1 MQTYKGL
8 NILISESIGYD
19 YVQKYTCKIK
29 CINKFLSRFG
39 MKNVNNRKTLI
50 YGDKIIMNTPTYK
63 LLKDKF
69 EFKEEL
75 KWMKY

>member
-8 NILISESIGYD
+8 NIIISESIGYD

-29 CINKFLSRFG
+29 RINKFLSRFG
-39 MKNVNNRKTLI
+39 MKNVNNGKTLT
-50 YGDKIIMNTPTYK
+50 YSDKIIMNTPTYE

-75 KWMKY
+75 N

>member
-8 NILISESIGYD
+8 NIIISESIGYD

-29 CINKFLSRFG
+29 CINKFLSRFR
-39 MKNVNNRKTLI
+39 MKSVNNWKILT
-50 YGDKIIMNTPTYK
+50 YGDKIIMNTPPYE

-75 KWMKY
+75 K